1 MANWNHNLSSAWKK
15 RFRKKVALRF
25 GYISWQEVKC
35 SKCKKK
41 ANEKHKRIM
50 EVHHVYASIEYPELR
65 ICTENVIPLCNYCH
79 DRFHKR
85 FDIRVGRFVI
95 KVATA
100 EDLQIF
106 LRIKAM
112 DILNTI
118 E

>member
-1 MANWNHNLSSAWKK
+1 MANWDMNLGSQWKK
-15 RFRKKVALRF
+15 RFRRKVAKRL
-25 GYISWQEVKC
+25 GYLQWEDVKC
-35 SKCKKK
+35 CKCNKKR
-41 ANEKHKRIM
+41 NTRYKRII
-50 EVHHVYASIEYPELR
+50 EIHHIYASIEYPELR
-65 ICTENVIPLCNYCH
+65 ICIENVIPLCNYCH